1 MYQSPTS
8 TLAAM
13 FKLSIFAAVFLFWTI
28 LVTSLMR
35 VELAAAP
42 VRKAHIPTFRSMPI
56 KGAAIAQVQAMST
69 VISYN

>member
-1 MYQSPTS
+1 
-8 TLAAM
+8 M